1 MTFANPYIP
10 DINNI
15 LSQHQRGLQTG
26 SVMREQNVLSQA
38 GQLMAQG
45 NQTGARNALYE
56 GGQMERGMQ
65 IDDRIRAAAQQAD
78 AAKLAKAQRSN
89 EILGNLAMAAD
100 TPEKWAMAIETAKR
114 GGLNVEQWQDYGTR
128 DYVLA
133 QAGKVKD
140 VLDMELKQRKA
151 SAEGFKVVG
160 KGGRIFDEQTRQF
173 IDQPGGG
180 VEPPTF
186 ENVSSLRKEYGSQ
199 TNIKMYDDAIGVYN
213 SMLTSA
219 TSDTAASDLDL
230 VYGLA
235 KVMDPGSVVR
245 EGEFETVR
253 KSQAIPEQIKGY
265 WRFLL
270 EGKGKLP
277 PQARKE
283 MLGVARNRL
292 SAFRGEA
299 LKATDRFRGLS
310 QQQGIDPS
318 LVVRDIPEVPEFNLP
333 PKQNLDDAKKQYMQK
348 FGLE

>member
-10 DINNI
+10 NINNI
-15 LSQHQRGLQTG
+15 LAQHQHGMNVG
-26 SVMREQNVLSQA
+26 SVMREQNVMSQA
-38 GQLMAQG
+38 GQAFQQGDQKGTVNALAQG
-45 NQTGARNALYE
+45 GMLDKAVEMQSHFRDVAR
-56 GGQMERGMQ
+56 
-65 IDDRIRAAAQQAD
+65 QAD
-78 AAKLAKAQRSN
+78 ADKLAKAKRSN

-100 TPEKWAMAIETAKR
+100 TPEKWAMAIETAQR
-114 GGLNVEQWQDYGTR
+114 AGLNVEQWQDYGTR

-186 ENVSSLRKEYGSQ
+186 ENVSSLRKEYGGQ
-199 TNIKMYDDAIGVYN
+199 TGVKMYDDGVGVYN

-219 TSDTAASDLDL
+219 ASDTASSDLDL

-253 KSQAIPEQIKGY
+253 KSQAIPEQVKGY

-292 SAFRGEA
+292 DAYRGEA
-299 LKATDRFRGLS
+299 TKATDRYRGLS

-318 LVVRDIPEVPEFNLP
+318 LVVRDFPEVPEYNLP
-333 PKQNLDDAKKQYMQK
+333 PKQNLEEDKKRYQQK
-348 FGLE
+348 YGLE